1 MPLTKNGQLRI
12 EVIDEIFRGI
22 NRYNFNDLLKKVN
35 SVLLRHG
42 TPAIGEKTLYND
54 LKFLREE
61 KGAPIHRPNASDDK
75 YYYTE
80 KFSIKT
86 SLLDYEEIE
95 YLKQVSLIV
104 KKLSPSQTGEEF
116 NQIISKLDNTVHTVS
131 EHAQS
136 IIEIEEHTQ
145 SSGIHWYNALFYA
158 IKDKS
163 PLRIAYKPYHK
174 DEPREFIFH
183 PYLLK
188 QYRNRWFLFGRE
200 GNKEY
205 VTNLGLDRIVSI
217 KNSSAMYNENDLFS
231 SEDYFNHL
239 IGVSKPNESEI
250 QDIILRVEA
259 KSVPYILS
267 KPIHKLQKKV
277 KSYKNGD
284 IQLKIPLYV
293 NYELTSTILG
303 YQNTVEV
310 LAPRKLRE
318 EVLGILKKGLKK
330 YEL

>member
-1 MPLTKNGQLRI
+1 MPLTKNAQLRV
-12 EVIDEIFRGI
+12 EVIDEIFRGV

-35 SVLLRHG
+35 AVLSRSG

-54 LKFLREE
+54 LKYLREE
-61 KGAPIHRPNASDDK
+61 KGAPIHRPNASDDR

-86 SLLDYEEIE
+86 PLLDYEEIE
-95 YLKQVSLIV
+95 YLKQISLIV
-104 KKLSPSQTGEEF
+104 KRLSPAHSGEEF
-116 NQIISKLDNTVHTVS
+116 NQIIAKLDNTVHTVT

-136 IIEIEEHTQ
+136 IIEVEAHTQ

-163 PLRIAYKPYHK
+163 SLRIAYKPYHK
-174 DEPREFIFH
+174 EESREFVFH

-205 VTNLGLDRIVSI
+205 VSNLGLDRIVSI
-217 KNSSAMYNENDLFS
+217 KNSAATYVENDLFS
-231 SEDYFNHL
+231 PDDYFNHL
-239 IGVSKPNESEI
+239 IGVSKPNEAEI
-250 QDIILRVEA
+250 EDIVLRVEA

-267 KPIHKLQKKV
+267 KPIHKLQHKV
-277 KSYKNGD
+277 RSYKNGD
-284 IQLKIPLYV
+284 IQLKIPLYI
-293 NYELTSTILG
+293 NYELISTILG

-310 LAPRKLRE
+310 VTPKELRKEILD
-318 EVLGILKKGLKK
+318 ILKKGVKK
-330 YEL
+330 YN

>member
-1 MPLTKNGQLRI
+1 MPLTKNAQLRI
-12 EVIDEIFRGI
+12 EVIDEIFRGV

-35 SVLLRHG
+35 AVLSRSG

-54 LKFLREE
+54 LKYLREE
-61 KGAPIHRPNASDDK
+61 KGAPIHRPNASDVR

-86 SLLDYEEIE
+86 PLLDFEEIE
-95 YLKQVSLIV
+95 YLKQISLIV
-104 KKLSPSQTGEEF
+104 KRLSPAHFGDEF
-116 NQIISKLDNTVHTVS
+116 NQIIAKLDNTVHTAS

-136 IIEIEEHTQ
+136 IIEVEAHTQ

-174 DEPREFIFH
+174 DEPREFVFH

-205 VTNLGLDRIVSI
+205 VSNLGLDRIVSI
-217 KNSSAMYNENDLFS
+217 KNSAATYVENDLFS
-231 SEDYFNHL
+231 PGDYFSHL
-239 IGVSKPNESEI
+239 IGVSKPNEGEI
-250 QDIILRVEA
+250 LDIVLRVEA

-267 KPIHKLQKKV
+267 KPIHKLQQKV
-277 KSYKNGD
+277 RSYKNGD
-284 IQLKIPLYV
+284 IQLKIPLYI
-293 NYELTSTILG
+293 NYELISTILG

-310 LAPRKLRE
+310 VTPKELRKEILD
-318 EVLGILKKGLKK
+318 ILKKGVEK
-330 YEL
+330 YK

>member
-1 MPLTKNGQLRI
+1 MPLTKNAQLRI
-12 EVIDEIFRGI
+12 EVIDEIFRGV
-22 NRYNFNDLLKKVN
+22 NRYNFKDLLKKVN
-35 SVLLRHG
+35 TVLSRSG

-54 LKFLREE
+54 LKYLREE
-61 KGAPIHRPNASDDK
+61 KGAPIHRPNASDDR

-86 SLLDYEEIE
+86 PLLDYEEIE
-95 YLKQVSLIV
+95 YLKQISLIV
-104 KKLSPSQTGEEF
+104 KRLSPAHSGEEF
-116 NQIISKLDNTVHTVS
+116 NQIIAKLDNTVHTVS

-136 IIEIEEHTQ
+136 IIEVEAHSQ

-174 DEPREFIFH
+174 VEPREFVFH

-205 VTNLGLDRIVSI
+205 VSNLGLDRIVSI
-217 KNSSAMYNENDLFS
+217 KNSAATYVENDLFS
-231 SEDYFNHL
+231 PEDYFNHL
-239 IGVSKPNESEI
+239 IGVTKPNEGEI
-250 QDIILRVEA
+250 QDIVLRVEA

-267 KPIHKLQKKV
+267 KPIHKLQQKV
-277 KSYKNGD
+277 RSYINGD
-284 IQLKIPLYV
+284 IQLKIPLYI
-293 NYELTSTILG
+293 NYELISTILG

-310 LAPRKLRE
+310 VTPKELRKEILD
-318 EVLGILKKGLKK
+318 ILKKGVKK
-330 YEL
+330 YN

>member
-1 MPLTKNGQLRI
+1 MPLTKNAQLRI

-22 NRYNFNDLLKKVN
+22 NRYNFEDLLKKVN
-35 SVLLRHG
+35 DVLLRSD

-54 LKFLREE
+54 LKYLREE
-61 KGAPIHRPNASDDK
+61 KGAPIHRPNPSDDR

-86 SLLDYEEIE
+86 PLLDYEEIE
-95 YLKQVSLIV
+95 YLKQISLIV
-104 KKLSPSQTGEEF
+104 KRLSPAHSGEEF
-116 NQIISKLDNTVHTVS
+116 NQIIAKLDNTVHTVS
-131 EHAQS
+131 EHTQS
-136 IIEIEEHTQ
+136 IIEIEAHTQ

-174 DEPREFIFH
+174 DEAREFVFH

-205 VTNLGLDRIVSI
+205 VSNLGLDRIVSI
-217 KNSSAMYNENDLFS
+217 KNSAATYVENDLFS
-231 SEDYFNHL
+231 PDDYFNHL
-239 IGVSKPNESEI
+239 IGVSKPNEAEI
-250 QDIILRVEA
+250 QDIVLRVEA

-267 KPIHKLQKKV
+267 KPIHKLQQRV
-277 KSYKNGD
+277 RSYKNGD
-284 IQLKIPLYV
+284 IQLKIPLYI
-293 NYELTSTILG
+293 NYEVISTILS

-310 LAPRKLRE
+310 MAPKELRQE
-318 EVLGILKKGLKK
+318 ILTVLKKGLKK
-330 YEL
+330 YV